1 MNRLWVRLSLMI
13 SGVLF
18 FVFFMQF
25 LSITLDRSKTAP
37 EEGDPSP
44 MNAPPAEIQERL
56 IEFMFFSVVVGTV
69 GGMVIGRVVSAPI
82 SKLSN
87 AAQRIGQGELELRV
101 PGRGSQEIIELSNA
115 FNRMAADLQHA
126 ETIRTNLMADVS
138 HELRTPLTVLEG
150 NLRAALDKVVPL
162 DEAEV
167 ANLYGQTRHLIRLV
181 NDLHELAQ
189 AESGQ
194 LPLEMV
200 PVDLKIMI
208 TETLQALEPLATEKG
223 ISLSNETSALPEITA
238 DPIRI
243 RQVLFNL
250 LSNALRHTPGG
261 GKITLSGKTNAGN
274 VLLAVR
280 DTGEGLDSNQL
291 AAVFD
296 RFYRADNSRSRETGG
311 TGLGLAIVKA
321 IVEAHG
327 GRVEAY
333 SAGKG
338 QGCEFLV
345 QLPVKG
351 SLTQM
356 PSSSSF
362 CRLILGVSQK
372 PGIDKPFD

>member
-18 FVFFMQF
+18 FMFFVQF
-25 LSITLDRSKTAP
+25 LAISFDRLSSEPEFGAP
-37 EEGDPSP
+37 AP
-44 MNAPPAEIQERL
+44 MNAPPAEIQGRL
-56 IEFMFFSVVVGTV
+56 IEFMFLSVVVGTV
-69 GGMVIGRVVSAPI
+69 GGVVIGRMVSAPI
-82 SKLSN
+82 RRLAD
-87 AAQRIGQGELELRV
+87 AAQLIGKGELSIRV
-101 PGRGSQEIIELSNA
+101 PVRGSQEIIELSHA

-126 ETIRTNLMADVS
+126 ETIRANLMADVS

-167 ANLYGQTRHLIRLV
+167 ANLYGQTHHLIRLV

-189 AESGQ
+189 AESGE
-194 LPLEMV
+194 LKLEKV
-200 PVDLKIMI
+200 PVELKVLV

-223 ISLSNETSALPEITA
+223 LLLNNETSALPEITA

-261 GKITLSGKTNAGN
+261 GKITLSGKTNEDN
-274 VLLAVR
+274 VLLSIR
-280 DTGEGLDSNQL
+280 DTGEGLDSYQL

-296 RFYRADNSRSRETGG
+296 RFYRADKSRSRETGG

-327 GRVEAY
+327 GRVEAH
-333 SAGKG
+333 SAGRG

-351 SLTQM
+351 S
-356 PSSSSF
+356 
-362 CRLILGVSQK
+362 
-372 PGIDKPFD
+372 